1 MAHYEVVRNGLDEGG
16 EVCDRK
22 GLVDKRGEVKRE
34 GGKEDGHER
43 LTRLI

>member
-1 MAHYEVVRNGLDEGG
+1 VRNGLDEGG

-22 GLVDKRGEVKRE
+22 GLVDKREDKRDGDKRG